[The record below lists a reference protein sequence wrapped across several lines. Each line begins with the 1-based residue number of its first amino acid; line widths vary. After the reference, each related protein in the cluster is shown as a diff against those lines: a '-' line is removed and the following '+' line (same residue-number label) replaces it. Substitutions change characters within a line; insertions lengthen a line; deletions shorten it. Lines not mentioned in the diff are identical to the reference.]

1 MLSCCGE
8 FNDALATYI
17 LQNREAVL
25 ERNREIVFRNM
36 AIAQE
41 WIDSE
46 PRVTWQAP
54 KGVSVAY
61 IQWDIPM
68 DDEEFCI
75 KLLKEEGVLLVPG
88 NRFEL
93 PGGARLGYCAPE
105 PVLREGLARLG
116 RALRQFDQPPLCS
129 PWLVGSMRPVRDG
142 RHFTSS
148 ETSALTFVSGADDWG
163 RPSYLGA
170 ALCAK

>member
-41 WIDSE
+41 WIDNE

-61 IQWDIPM
+61 IKWDIPM
-68 DDEEFCI
+68 DDEEFCV

-93 PGGARLGYCAPE
+93 PAARVWATARPNRCCARASRVSAE
-105 PVLREGLARLG
+105 PCASSTNRFCVRRGWSDRCGQRATPAISLPPKRL
-116 RALRQFDQPPLCS
+116 P
-129 PWLVGSMRPVRDG
+129 
-142 RHFTSS
+142 
-148 ETSALTFVSGADDWG
+148 
-163 RPSYLGA
+163 
-170 ALCAK
+170 

>member
-1 MLSCCGE
+1 MPGARIGWTVSNRELADKFRVYRDYTMICCGE
-8 FNDALATYI
+8 FNDALATTTSGSAI
-17 LQNREAVL
+17 ARPCSSATA
-25 ERNREIVFRNM
+25 RIVFR
-36 AIAQE
+36 QYGHRSG
-41 WIDSE
+41 WIDNE

-54 KGVSVAY
+54 KGVSVAFH
-61 IQWDIPM
+61 QGCGPGGWAGRLLHIPM

-116 RALRQFDQPPLCS
+116 RALRQFD
-129 PWLVGSMRPVRDG
+129 
-142 RHFTSS
+142 
-148 ETSALTFVSGADDWG
+148 
-163 RPSYLGA
+163 
-170 ALCAK
+170 